1 MPSPPVSESPCKP
14 MNTPLTNLAALA
26 IRHIAEELDA
36 TRRADILDAAAS
48 IFNIA
53 GEQQRGEQ
61 LATTAAIIREA
72 ANAQLQ
78 LQSLF
83 A

>member
-1 MPSPPVSESPCKP
+1 MQ
-14 MNTPLTNLAALA
+14 TPLLKLTTLA
-26 IRHIAEELDA
+26 IRHLDEEPDA
-36 TRRADILDAAAS
+36 LVRADMLDAAANIFS
-48 IFNIA
+48 ISGNP
-53 GEQQRGEQ
+53 QRAEQ

-78 LQSLF
+78 LKILF